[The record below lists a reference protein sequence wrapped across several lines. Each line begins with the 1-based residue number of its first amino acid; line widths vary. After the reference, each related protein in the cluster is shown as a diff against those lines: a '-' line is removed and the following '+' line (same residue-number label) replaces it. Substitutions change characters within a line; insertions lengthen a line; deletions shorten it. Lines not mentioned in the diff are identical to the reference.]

1 MTSAFEDDKAVA
13 DHDTLVSV
21 TVELKAQRSHLN
33 VASTAAAECE
43 DIQASP
49 EPHLSVPSALHS
61 KWTGNGTS
69 SSPGAGG
76 YSYNSLVATT
86 SAAATKGTSVDS
98 EEYAEELQFL
108 ADFGIDTD
116 LLGSQFE

>member
-1 MTSAFEDDKAVA
+1 MTTTFKDDKALA
-13 DHDTLVSV
+13 DHDTPVSV

-49 EPHLSVPSALHS
+49 EPHLSVPSAWP

-69 SSPGAGG
+69 SSPGAGR
-76 YSYNSLVATT
+76 YSYDSLVATT
-86 SAAATKGTSVDS
+86 SAATTKGTSVDS
-98 EEYAEELQFL
+98 KEDAEELQFL